1 MSVVCECGA
10 RVRQPRHPLH
20 VAGERHRAYAAAI
33 GRNGS
38 SPQPNVQV
46 AVVESSL
53 DAAMMVLGW
62 MGHEPLGIG
71 LEALCELFDRFF
83 AELGIGDA
91 P

>member
-1 MSVVCECGA
+1 MA
-10 RVRQPRHPLH
+10 REELPVETIRLMYDSRRRD
-20 VAGERHRAYAAAI
+20 G
-33 GRNGS
+33 
-38 SPQPNVQV
+38 
-46 AVVESSL
+46 ESSL
-53 DAAMMVLGW
+53 DAAMMVLGR